1 MRELNVEAWEKH
13 IQENFFPDNSFASK
27 SIDDSAFVNYHRV
40 TIPNAGAPSNVEKNR
55 SVFPATVKTRNDK
68 AVAYELDIFS
78 SDPIR
83 LHNAKDVELSYS
95 KRNSVI
101 YNDKSELMRVSH
113 QHILEQWAKN
123 HAGVVRTNG
132 GLMRAHTYSG
142 ATGKRK
148 IITSDDILELQTQF
162 DLQGL
167 PEEGRYL
174 LLDPMMYN
182 KFLGSLNLADKH
194 AFLSSAD
201 AQRGILGQLYGF
213 HLMKR
218 AKVLRLKGD
227 GETILFEGDAHEATE
242 VGAGIAWQES
252 CVSRALGEI
261 NLHYNPDDP
270 TYYGPVLSFDQRVG
284 GSGRRAD
291 KAGVMLLVESAE

>member
-1 MRELNVEAWEKH
+1 MSELNVEAWEKH

-68 AVAYELDIFS
+68 AVSYELDIFS

-261 NLHYNPDDP
+261 NLHYSPDDP

>member
-1 MRELNVEAWEKH
+1 MSELNVEAWEKH

-194 AFLSSAD
+194 AFLLSAD

>member
-1 MRELNVEAWEKH
+1 MSELNVEAWEKH

-27 SIDDSAFVNYHRV
+27 SIDAFAFVNSHRV

-218 AKVLRLKGD
+218 AKVMRLKGD

>member
-1 MRELNVEAWEKH
+1 MSELNVEAWEKH